1 MTKKEIKAA
10 MKRAVDAPEAAYKE
24 FPLKTAVLAKEILSK
39 PKSKTNK

>member
-24 FPLKTAVLAKEILSK
+24 FPLRTAILAKEILAK
-39 PKSKTNK
+39 PKSKSKI